1 MKKNRT
7 AEIIRKTKE
16 TDIRLAWNLDG
27 KGSYRVS
34 TGIPFLNHMLE
45 LFAKHGGF
53 DIQLAAR
60 GDLAVD
66 DHHTV
71 EDIGL
76 CFGKALNQALGNRR
90 GITRYGHAYVP
101 MDETLAFCAVDL
113 GGRPYLVYRAENPR
127 TKIKTFDTGMVEH
140 FLEAFV
146 NQGLFNLHLEVRYG
160 KNPHHIFEGMFK
172 AMARAMRSAVA
183 LDGTLRGIPST
194 KGRVGA

>member
-1 MKKNRT
+1 MKKRMV
-7 AEIIRKTKE
+7 EITRKTKE
-16 TDIRLAWNLDG
+16 SKISLVWNLDG
-27 KGSYRVS
+27 KGNYKIS

-45 LFAKHGGF
+45 LFSKHGRF
-53 DIQLAAR
+53 DIQLNAK

-76 CFGKALNQALGNRR
+76 CFGKALHQALGKRE

-113 GGRPYLVYRAENPR
+113 SGRPYLVYRVESPK
-127 TKIKTFDTGMVEH
+127 TKIKTFDTGLLEH

-146 NQGLFNLHLEVRYG
+146 SQGFFNLHLELRYG
-160 KNPHHIFEGMFK
+160 KNPHHVFEGLFK
-172 AMARAMRSAVA
+172 AFARAMRAAVA
-183 LDGTLRGIPST
+183 PDAGGGVPST
-194 KGRVGA
+194 KGVLG

>member
-1 MKKNRT
+1 MPKRL
-7 AEIIRKTKE
+7 AEIARKTKE
-16 TDIRLAWNLDG
+16 TQIKLRMNLDG
-27 KGSYRVS
+27 FGKYRVS

-53 DIQLAAR
+53 DVDLSAK

-76 CFGKALNQALGNRR
+76 CFGKALAQALGKRE
-90 GITRYGHAYVP
+90 GITRYGHAFVP

-113 GGRPYLVYRAENPR
+113 GGRPYLVYRVEMPSA
-127 TKIKTFDTGMVEH
+127 KIKTFDTGLLQH

-146 NQGLFNLHLEVRYG
+146 SQGLFNLHVEMRYG
-160 KNPHHIFEGMFK
+160 KNPHHIFEGLFK
-172 AMARAMRSAVA
+172 AFGRALRAAVA
-183 LDGTLRGIPST
+183 LEKGARGIPST
-194 KGRVGA
+194 KGTITA